1 MNLKFEPVW
10 YRPQPKPDRTSL
22 TFGPVPTGQVNPG
35 RYSLSPSRLRFPLH
49 CDSDPHAALLDED
62 TSSSKYAPL
71 IPSFPSVTDVIKFL
85 LISRDE
91 DTGDEDASAAK
102 VD

>member
-1 MNLKFEPVW
+1 V
-10 YRPQPKPDRTSL
+10 TSSS
-22 TFGPVPTGQVNPG
+22 TSRRATSS

-71 IPSFPSVTDVIKFL
+71 IPSFPSLTDVIKFL
-85 LISRDE
+85 IISGDE
-91 DTGDEDASAAK
+91 GIGEGDEGIGDEYEDASATK
-102 VD
+102 VK